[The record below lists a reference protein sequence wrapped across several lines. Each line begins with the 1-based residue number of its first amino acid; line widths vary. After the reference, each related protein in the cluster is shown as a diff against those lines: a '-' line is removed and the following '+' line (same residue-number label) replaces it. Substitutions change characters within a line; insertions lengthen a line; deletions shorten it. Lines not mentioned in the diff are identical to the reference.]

1 MKAWPVILGSAV
13 AGFLAQQAGL
23 PAAWLIGPMLV
34 ALGLSLTNRGYLRLP
49 AFAPAGAQA
58 LIGVALSASADPE
71 SLRILLQY
79 WAPVVLLAIAVL
91 VISIGS
97 GIVLSRMAGLDPVTA
112 LFGTLPGGSAG
123 MVAMADELGGDV
135 RMVAFMQY
143 TRLILVVL
151 SASLLARFVLAP
163 SHVPQ
168 LGGDI
173 TGAAL
178 VEHPLSH
185 YVLTI
190 MIAIVGGL
198 GGVRLGVPAGALA
211 GPVLLGVAV
220 GAAGLFRMVLP
231 PGLLLI
237 AYAVIG
243 IRAGSRFDIEAI
255 RRLRHVVAPVLGY
268 VVLLLV
274 GCGLLGW
281 GLAAVAEIE
290 PLTAYLATTPGGI
303 DSVTAAAIDT
313 GADTTLVLAV
323 QLFRMLAVVI
333 VGPLLSRW
341 LVQRAARVEIDQSLN
356 Q

>member
-1 MKAWPVILGSAV
+1 MKAWPVLLGSVV
-13 AGFLAQQAGL
+13 AGYLAQHVGL

-49 AFAPAGAQA
+49 KFAPAGAQA
-58 LIGVALSASADPE
+58 IIGVALSASADPE
-71 SLRILLQY
+71 SLRVLLRY
-79 WAPVVLLAIAVL
+79 WAPVLLLAVAVL

-97 GIVLSRMAGLDPVTA
+97 GLVLSRVAGLDSVTA

-123 MVAMADELGGDV
+123 MVAMADDLGGDV

-163 SHVPQ
+163 SQVPQ
-168 LGGDI
+168 LHQQI
-173 TGAAL
+173 TGAPL
-178 VEHPLSH
+178 VAHPLSD
-185 YVLTI
+185 YLLTLLV
-190 MIAIVGGL
+190 ALVGGVA
-198 GGVRLGVPAGALA
+198 GVRLGVPAGALA

-220 GAAGLFRMVLP
+220 GAAGLFHMVLP
-231 PGLLLI
+231 PGLLLV

-243 IRAGSRFDIEAI
+243 IRAGSRFDLEAI
-255 RRLRHVVAPVLGY
+255 RRLRHLMAPVLAY
-268 VVLLLV
+268 VVLLMV

-281 GLAAVAEIE
+281 VLVAAAGIE

-341 LVQRAARVEIDQSLN
+341 LVGRAGRVEVDQSPS
-356 Q
+356 